1 MIAAGD
7 FYSQAHYLL
16 ASQADHILLHPEGG
30 MFLRVLGVPLLPAI
44 IP

>member
-16 ASQADHILLHPEGG
+16 ASQADQILLHPEGG
-30 MFLRVLGVPLLPAI
+30 MFLEGFSVYRLPAI